1 MHGGPCGR
9 EIYEVEFKQG
19 GYEYSYDI
27 DANSFSI
34 IEWDKD
40 YDD

>member
-1 MHGGPCGR
+1 M
-9 EIYEVEFKQG
+9 EFKKN

-27 DANSFSI
+27 DAKNYSV